1 MKIEQ
6 VIDPS
11 LIDEISDI
19 TVLGVD
25 IGSRNAK
32 AVLIH
37 NREIFTALIATGVSM
52 QATSEEL
59 LEEIFEKAGVTLTDI
74 HYVVGT
80 GYGRVSLKF
89 TEVPTEILTEISCH
103 AMGAHYLNAA
113 TRTIIDIGGQD
124 AKGIQVDPRTGKV
137 LKFKMNDKCAAG
149 TGRFLEKAASLLDL
163 KVSEFGPASI
173 RATKELDVSSQCVVF
188 AESEV
193 VSLRAKGEAPEDIA
207 AGVHFASAKRVIS
220 LLNQIPLEADLVFT
234 GGVSNNV
241 GMKHTLEKLLGHPIV
256 VPRLDMV
263 FAGALGAAIFAQ
275 KLAVEATITKKQEVL
290 NQKVNLSDLTRK
302 INEAENSLIERLDVK
317 KVGYLCTYTP
327 LEILSAGGVAYNRLA
342 KCGEPNVVAQGE
354 LKVKS
359 VFCDVTKSII
369 GHFATNEPLY
379 DALDQ
384 VITFYTCDSMRA
396 TADAID
402 NYYKPTLGYVVPR
415 GSEKQSVRE
424 LFRQQIIIFKHDIEA
439 LIGKPIQEDTLRE
452 HINLHKKIK
461 KQIKEISA
469 LRKRNNPPLSGSDFL
484 EVTRAYR
491 TIPIQEQSAL
501 FDDLYKRLE
510 AIPDDNHS
518 RLRIM
523 VAGGIMADGDR
534 RIMDLLEKDLEAN
547 IVVEDHC
554 TGLSPF
560 YYETESSEDPL
571 EELANA
577 YLDQAPCARQYPLEK
592 RIDFSAALAKEYK
605 VDAVIFTYLK
615 FCPCYGMT
623 KNSFIKKFQE
633 IGVPVLELDTDY
645 SQGDTGQIKTRL
657 EAFIEVL
664 KETKQGGE
672 NRE

>member
-6 VIDPS
+6 VIDPT
-11 LIDEISDI
+11 LVNEISDI

-32 AVLIH
+32 AVLMH
-37 NREIFTALIATGVSM
+37 NKEIFTELIATGVNM
-52 QATSEEL
+52 QATSDEL
-59 LEEIFEKAGVTLTDI
+59 LEEIFSKAGVTLKDI
-74 HYVVGT
+74 QYIVGT

-89 TEVPTEILTEISCH
+89 PDVQTEILTEISCH
-103 AMGAHYLNAA
+103 AMGAHYLNAT

-124 AKGIQVDPRTGKV
+124 AKGIQVDPQTGKV
-137 LKFKMNDKCAAG
+137 VKFKMNDKCAAG
-149 TGRFLEKAASLLDL
+149 TGRFLEKAANLLDL
-163 KVSEFGPASI
+163 TVSEFGPASLK
-173 RATKELDVSSQCVVF
+173 ATKELEVSSQCVVF

-193 VSLRAKGEAPEDIA
+193 VSLRAMGETPEDIA
-207 AGVHFASAKRVIS
+207 AGIHYASAKRVIS

-241 GMKHTLEKLLGHPIV
+241 GMKHALEKLLGHPIV
-256 VPRLDMV
+256 VPRLNMV
-263 FAGALGAAIFAQ
+263 FAGALGAAIYAQ
-275 KLAVEATITKKQEVL
+275 KLALETTVTKSQEVL
-290 NQKVNLSDLTRK
+290 NQRVNLTDLTRK
-302 INEAENSLIERLDVK
+302 IAEAETSLIERLDVK

-327 LEILSAGGVAYNRLA
+327 VEILSAGGVAYSRLA

-354 LKVKS
+354 MKVKS

-369 GHFATNEPLY
+369 GHFATNDPLHE
-379 DALDQ
+379 ALDQ
-384 VITFYTCDSMRA
+384 VVTFYTCDSMRA

-415 GSEKQSVRE
+415 GSEKQSVRAM
-424 LFRQQIIIFKHDIEA
+424 FRQQIITFKKDIET
-439 LIGKPIQEDTLRE
+439 LIGKPITDETLRE
-452 HINLHKKIK
+452 QINLHKKLR
-461 KQIKEISA
+461 KQINKISE
-469 LRKRNNPPLSGSDFL
+469 LRKRNNPPLSGNDFL
-484 EVTRAYR
+484 EITRAYR
-491 TIPIQEQSAL
+491 TIPVEEQTVL
-501 FDDLYKRLE
+501 LDDIYKRLE
-510 AIPDDNHS
+510 ATPEDSHP

-523 VAGGIMADGDR
+523 VAGGMMADGDR
-534 RIMDLLEKDLEAN
+534 RIMDLLEKVLGAN

-560 YYETESSEDPL
+560 YYETESSEDL
-571 EELANA
+571 YQDLANS
-577 YLDQAPCARQYPLEK
+577 YLDQAPCARQYPLSK
-592 RIDFSAALAKEYK
+592 RLDFSATLAKEYN

-623 KNSFIKKFQE
+623 KTSFIKKFQE
-633 IGVPVLELDTDY
+633 LGLPVLELDSDY

-664 KETKQGGE
+664 KESKQGGD